1 MKITKKIAA
10 ALAALSVGCAAFA
23 LDGRTVM
30 QNADNV
36 EKPKFTRAQVQMILV
51 EKSGASETRVIDEW
65 GKNENGL
72 STMVMQFNSPASVK
86 GTRFSQQ
93 ENGGGKADTKFI
105 FLPDVG
111 TVRPVAASQGSSSF
125 MGSDATYDDMSTR
138 DVDEDTHE
146 LLAETEAKGQFKN
159 CAKVKSTPKDAKSSQ
174 YAYRISWVDK
184 DTWVPVYVEMYSK
197 KNGKV
202 CKTLEVKNLKVI
214 KGYPTP
220 LENEMTNLET
230 GHKTR
235 LVMSEERLK
244 FDEPINPAYFSKGFL
259 QNGKVAK

>member
-1 MKITKKIAA
+1 MKMTKFIVAAAA
-10 ALAALSVGCAAFA
+10 ALTVGTMAFA

-30 QNADNV
+30 QNADDV
-36 EKPKFTRAQVQMILV
+36 KKPSFTRAQVKMVLI
-51 EKSGASETRVIDEW
+51 EKSGAKEERIIDEW
-65 GKNENGL
+65 GKNEGGL
-72 STMVMQFNSPASVK
+72 STVVMQFNTPASVK
-86 GTRFSQQ
+86 GTRFSQK
-93 ENGGGKADTKFI
+93 ENASGPDTKFI

-138 DVDEDTHE
+138 AVDADTHE
-146 LLAETEAKGQFKN
+146 LLAEKEAKNGFAN
-159 CAKVKSTPKDAKSSQ
+159 CAKVKSTPKDLKEAQ

-197 KNGKV
+197 KTGKI
-202 CKTLEVKNLKVI
+202 CKVLEVKSLKVI

-220 LENEMTNLET
+220 LVNEMTNLET
-230 GHKTR
+230 GHKTQ
-235 LVMSEERLK
+235 LLMTEDRLK

-259 QNGKVAK
+259 QNGKVSK

>member
-10 ALAALSVGCAAFA
+10 VLGALAIGCAAFA

-36 EKPKFTRAQVQMILV
+36 EKPKFTRAQVQMILI

-111 TVRPVAASQGSSSF
+111 TVRPVAAHGACVPKIQ
-125 MGSDATYDDMSTR
+125 D
-138 DVDEDTHE
+138 
-146 LLAETEAKGQFKN
+146 
-159 CAKVKSTPKDAKSSQ
+159 KS
-174 YAYRISWVDK
+174 
-184 DTWVPVYVEMYSK
+184 
-197 KNGKV
+197 
-202 CKTLEVKNLKVI
+202 
-214 KGYPTP
+214 
-220 LENEMTNLET
+220 
-230 GHKTR
+230 
-235 LVMSEERLK
+235 
-244 FDEPINPAYFSKGFL
+244 
-259 QNGKVAK
+259 